1 MKAKVLTDSGSGLS
15 AKQAS
20 DLGIAFLPLQVT
32 VDNQQYLDGINLD
45 IPELYKMLD
54 EGKMPSTSQPPL
66 LMQEELFEDLQKDG
80 YTDLILI
87 NLSNGLSGTNA
98 TLQATA
104 ARLGLNVHTLDI
116 YSTLYM
122 QKYMVLAANQ
132 LLQAGKEPEEI
143 IEILKKAVD
152 NSNGYLIVEDLDHLA
167 AGGRLTPLAAKLGG
181 MLKIKPILKVGKETE
196 GKVDAWEKVRTFNK
210 AVKKAAEKIASEVK
224 DDVDNYEFF
233 MLNGENE
240 EGTEAGKQALIDA
253 LGKDVVIHT
262 DPMYAVIACHTGLG
276 SVGFQYAP
284 KIEGVNI

>member
-122 QKYMVLAANQ
+122 QQYMVLAANQ

-152 NSNGYLIVEDLDHLA
+152 DSNGYLIVEDLDHLA

>member
-1 MKAKVLTDSGSGLS
+1 MAT
-15 AKQAS
+15 
-20 DLGIAFLPLQVT
+20 
-32 VDNQQYLDGINLD
+32 
-45 IPELYKMLD
+45 
-54 EGKMPSTSQPPL
+54 ST
-66 LMQEELFEDLQKDG
+66 E
-80 YTDLILI
+80 T
-87 NLSNGLSGTNA
+87 
-98 TLQATA
+98 
-104 ARLGLNVHTLDI
+104 
-116 YSTLYM
+116 
-122 QKYMVLAANQ
+122 
-132 LLQAGKEPEEI
+132 EPEEI

-152 NSNGYLIVEDLDHLA
+152 DSNGYLIVEDLDHLA

>member
-32 VDNQQYLDGINLD
+32 VDNQQYLDGVNLD
-45 IPELYKMLD
+45 ILELYKMLD

-98 TLQATA
+98 TLQATT

-152 NSNGYLIVEDLDHLA
+152 DSNGYLIVEDLDHLA

>member
-32 VDNQQYLDGINLD
+32 VDNQQYLDGVNLD
-45 IPELYKMLD
+45 ILELYKMLD

-152 NSNGYLIVEDLDHLA
+152 DSNGYLIVEDLDHLA